1 MLRSG
6 EKDGRV
12 REDYTID
19 RRGRE
24 RGCTCKY
31 HPSDSRSVALVCHGR
46 GTVEVC
52 LASRRVAAAAWRR
65 YSVHVCHTNNNTY
78 TEYTHEEP

>member
-6 EKDGRV
+6 EKDGLGRITPLTG
-12 REDYTID
+12 EEE
-19 RRGRE
+19 RGK
-24 RGCTCKY
+24 GCTCKY
-31 HPSDSRSVALVCHGR
+31 HPSDSRSAALVCHGQ